1 MPLIPRSLM
10 VWQIHTIGIVVR
22 VVGGTNHKM
31 IAGYV
36 ISPGFG
42 RIPPIGDRDG
52 WGLYVLI
59 A

>member
-1 MPLIPRSLM
+1 MA
-10 VWQIHTIGIVVR
+10 WQMHTIGIVVR